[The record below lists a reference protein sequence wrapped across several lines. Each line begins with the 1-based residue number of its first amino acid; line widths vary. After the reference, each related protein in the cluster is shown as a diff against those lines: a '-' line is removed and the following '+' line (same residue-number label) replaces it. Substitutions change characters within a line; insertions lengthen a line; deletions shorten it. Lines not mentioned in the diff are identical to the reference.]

1 MTIPRETAVVDEIL
15 RKQKELMDAVP
26 HPLREDAHVRML
38 KAKNVI
44 KFLLLYLNSTGHK
57 PWRPNP
63 LPREEQ
69 LKNLFKVGFAL
80 RDLEEMHLK
89 YPEPSTVVNDTTG
102 SRILVS
108 TFGGLE
114 EIIEFYESW
123 QERTQT
129 AGWVEGMTNADLD
142 REMRAHMLEEL
153 TDELFFFLERM
164 ILVDFS
170 WTEVINEYHR
180 KWEVNMKRYADA
192 KKGDYSWDDRGKK
205 EGL

>member
-38 KAKNVI
+38 RAKKVI
-44 KFLLLYLNSTGHK
+44 ELLLIYLNSTGHK

-63 LPREEQ
+63 LPRDEQ
-69 LKNLFKVGFAL
+69 TKNIIMVTFAL
-80 RDLEEMHLK
+80 KDLEEMHLN
-89 YPEPSTVVNDTTG
+89 YTEPSKVVNDTIS

-108 TFGGLE
+108 TFGGIE
-114 EIIEFYESW
+114 EILEFYDSW
-123 QERTQT
+123 RERSQV
-129 AGWVEGMTNADLD
+129 AGWSQGATNADLD
-142 REMRAHMLEEL
+142 KENRAHMLEEL
-153 TDELFFFLERM
+153 TDELFYYLERM
-164 ILVDFS
+164 ILVNFT
-170 WTEVINEYHR
+170 WAEVINEYYR

-192 KKGDYSWDDRGKK
+192 KKGDYTWDDRGKK

>member
-15 RKQKELMDAVP
+15 RKQKELMGAVP
-26 HPLREDAHVRML
+26 HPLREDAHLRML

-63 LPREEQ
+63 LPRDEQ
-69 LKNLFKVGFAL
+69 TKNLFMAGFAL
-80 RDLEEMHLK
+80 KDLEEAHLK
-89 YPEPSTVVNDTTG
+89 YPGPSSVVNDTIG

-114 EIIEFYESW
+114 EIIEFYDSW
-123 QERTQT
+123 LERSQV
-129 AGWVEGMTNADLD
+129 AGWQGGMTNADLD
-142 REMRAHMLEEL
+142 KENRAHMLEEI
-153 TDELFFFLERM
+153 TDELFYFLERM
-164 ILVDFS
+164 ILVNFT
-170 WTEVINEYHR
+170 WEEVINEYHR

-192 KKGDYSWDDRGKK
+192 KKGDYTWDDRGKK